1 MGLLPRDGR
10 PSLGQLLALPGC
22 GAFPPREAGRIGRVG
37 RDDGRHEVCFLSS
50 RARFDV
56 LERALRQVGRELGL
70 STVDVVHVDA
80 MPSTSLLSRVGGCA
94 GRWSG
99 RLGGPGRRLAAR
111 SVRTIYPGLVDLV
124 RRTREALTTGAKRDP
139 REDPGTGAKTPGQ
152 MPRGGTKVFYYCYGS
167 SHTSVVAAAIHTGR
181 LDLERVPTIAEL
193 TSLRHFD
200 RVRSAELGTVFP
212 AGLGPDGERVYV
224 VGLGPGRKII
234 HQTILSFLELQQVP
248 PREYLFADALS
259 RANWVVRAGGLA
271 SRRLGLVALGRP
283 LAALGIQMVYPR
295 LASLV
300 AETRAEVGRRLGLT
314 GVSGGG

>member
-1 MGLLPRDGR
+1 M
-10 PSLGQLLALPGC
+10 
-22 GAFPPREAGRIGRVG
+22 
-37 RDDGRHEVCFLSS
+37 
-50 RARFDV
+50 
-56 LERALRQVGRELGL
+56 
-70 STVDVVHVDA
+70 DVVYVDA
-80 MPSTSLLSRVGGCA
+80 MPSTSPLVRAGGWA
-94 GRWSG
+94 GRLSG
-99 RLGGPGRRLAAR
+99 RLGGPGRLLAVRGAR
-111 SVRTIYPGLVDLV
+111 TAYPRLVDLV
-124 RRTREALTTGAKRDP
+124 RRTREALTKGAKRDP
-139 REDPGTGAKTPGQ
+139 RRRGSGNPERGSGNPEREDPGTGVKTPGEI
-152 MPRGGTKVFYYCYGS
+152 PRGGIKVFYYCYGS

-193 TSLRHFD
+193 TSIRHFD
-200 RVRSAELGTVFP
+200 RVRSAELGTVFA
-212 AGLGPDGERVYV
+212 AGPGPDGERVYV

-234 HQTILSFLELQQVP
+234 HQAVLSFLELQRVP
-248 PREYLFADALS
+248 PREYLLADALS